1 MCITVAHYILQMYS
15 QKTQM
20 YFIRRNVYYVTKKK
34 QWAFVVIFFGGWGGG
49 RGVIR
54 KKKPVLYRKKDII
67 YYIHVHVY
75 EYTNLTKIEIF
86 VSQNKIYILGN
97 CKQSTW
103 CPVVHWSLFYYWSQ
117 ANYTEVQLISFWF
130 DSFWWRS
137 SFCKTIHVPL
147 FFSGSTV
154 ISCQ

>member
-1 MCITVAHYILQMYS
+1 
-15 QKTQM
+15 M

-34 QWAFVVIFFGGWGGG
+34 QWAFVVIFLGGWGGG

-103 CPVVHWSLFYYWSQ
+103 CPVVH
-117 ANYTEVQLISFWF
+117 
-130 DSFWWRS
+130 
-137 SFCKTIHVPL
+137 
-147 FFSGSTV
+147 
-154 ISCQ
+154 

>member
-1 MCITVAHYILQMYS
+1 MNCPIVSFCRGRGCFFKWQFLSFFSIH
-15 QKTQM
+15 
-20 YFIRRNVYYVTKKK
+20 RRNFPRFRSYE
-34 QWAFVVIFFGGWGGG
+34 
-49 RGVIR
+49 
-54 KKKPVLYRKKDII
+54 KKPVLYRKKDII
-67 YYIHVHVY
+67 YYIYVY

-86 VSQNKIYILGN
+86 VSQKKIYILGN

-130 DSFWWRS
+130 VSFWWRS

-154 ISCQ
+154 ISCK